1 MQNYLTKIVGLALM
15 ALFVISPNYA
25 NAQGIELQV
34 YPAGMIG
41 VLSHQFST
49 GDGIEGRLHA
59 GVNVTNRRDWG
70 VQDDESGHGFG
81 GGVEVDWFLRRFSDR
96 LFAGGRIDMWSMK
109 IDWRN
114 DTVGIEAD
122 SRILVFQPTIRMGY
136 RVGSVN
142 LPIDLTLGFGL
153 EKNIATHGEPVGEGA
168 ILLAGLRL
176 SR

>member
-1 MQNYLTKIVGLALM
+1 MQNYLTKLAGIAFL
-15 ALFVISPNYA
+15 ALFVVFTNQA

-41 VLSHQFST
+41 VLSHQFKT
-49 GDGIEGRLHA
+49 GDGVEGRLHA
-59 GVNVTNRRDWG
+59 GINMTNRRDWG
-70 VQDDESGHGFG
+70 VQDDESGRGFG
-81 GGVEVDWFLRRFSDR
+81 GGLEVDWFLNRFSNR

-114 DTVGIEAD
+114 DALGIEAD
-122 SRILVFQPTIRMGY
+122 SRILIFQPTIRMGY

-168 ILLAGLRL
+168 ILLAGLRI